1 MDREGGDRMK
11 NIVEIKDITKN
22 YFNKRALD
30 ELTLNI
36 EEGKVV
42 GILGPN
48 GSGKTT
54 LIKILTG
61 LLRQSKGEVLID
73 GHNIGVYTKSVVS
86 YLPDRNLLYNWMT
99 IGDACDF
106 YKDFYSDFDE
116 NKFEELL
123 DFMKLEKNMKVTSLS
138 KGMHEKLNL
147 SLVLS
152 RNAKIYILDEPIAG
166 VDPVARDQILDAIIT
181 NYNEKSSMI
190 ITTHLVRD
198 MESIFDD
205 VVFLK
210 DGEII
215 LQGNAES
222 LREEKGKQIDDLYK
236 EIFSV

>member
-1 MDREGGDRMK
+1 MK
-11 NIVEIKDITKN
+11 NIVEIKNLTKK
-22 YFNKRALD
+22 YSNKIALNNIS
-30 ELTLNI
+30 LNI

-61 LLRQSKGEVLID
+61 LLRQTSGEVLID
-73 GHNIGVYTKSVVS
+73 GHKIGVYTKRVVS
-86 YLPDRNLLYNWMT
+86 YLPDRNFLYKWMK
-99 IGDACDF
+99 IEDAMNL

-116 NKFEELL
+116 KKFNDILS
-123 DFMKLEKNMKVTSLS
+123 FMKLDKNMKIESLS

-147 SLVLS
+147 SLVLA
-152 RNAKIYILDEPIAG
+152 RNAKLYILDEPIAG
-166 VDPVARDQILDAIIT
+166 VDPVARDQILDAIIN

-198 MESIFDD
+198 MENILDE

-210 DGEII
+210 EGNVI
-215 LQGNAES
+215 LQGV
-222 LREEKGKQIDDLYK
+222 LKI
-236 EIFSV
+236 

>member
-1 MDREGGDRMK
+1 MK
-11 NIVEIKDITKN
+11 NIVEIKGLTKK
-22 YFNKRALD
+22 YFNKTALNNID
-30 ELTLNI
+30 LNI

-61 LLRQSKGEVLID
+61 LLRQTSGEVLID
-73 GHNIGVYTKSVVS
+73 GKPVGVYTKSIVS
-86 YLPDRNLLYNWMT
+86 YLPDRNFLYKWMK
-99 IGDACDF
+99 IEDAMNL

-116 NKFEELL
+116 EKFNDILA
-123 DFMKLEKNMKVTSLS
+123 FMKLSKKMKIDSLS

-152 RNAKIYILDEPIAG
+152 RNAKLYILDEPIAG
-166 VDPVARDQILDAIIT
+166 VDPVARDQILDAIIN
-181 NYNEKSSMI
+181 NYSEKSSMI

-198 MESIFDD
+198 MESILDE

-210 DGEII
+210 E
-215 LQGNAES
+215 GNIALTGRAEA
-222 LREEKGKQIDDLYK
+222 LREEKTKQIDDIYK
-236 EIFSV
+236 DIFGE

>member
-1 MDREGGDRMK
+1 MN
-11 NIVEIKDITKN
+11 NIVEIKNLTKK
-22 YFNKRALD
+22 YSNKVALNNIS
-30 ELTLNI
+30 LSI

-61 LLRQSKGEVLID
+61 LLRQTSGEVLID
-73 GHNIGVYTKSVVS
+73 GHKIGVYTKRVVS
-86 YLPDRNLLYNWMT
+86 YLPDRNFLYKWMK
-99 IGDACDF
+99 IEDAMNL

-116 NKFEELL
+116 KKFNDILS
-123 DFMKLEKNMKVTSLS
+123 FMKLDKNMKIESLS

-152 RNAKIYILDEPIAG
+152 RNAKLYVLDEPIAG
-166 VDPVARDQILDAIIT
+166 VDPVARDQILNAIIN

-198 MESIFDD
+198 MENILDE

-210 DGEII
+210 EGNVI
-215 LQGNAES
+215 LQGSAED
-222 LREEKGKQIDDLYK
+222 LREERGKQIDDIYK
-236 EIFSV
+236 EIFGE